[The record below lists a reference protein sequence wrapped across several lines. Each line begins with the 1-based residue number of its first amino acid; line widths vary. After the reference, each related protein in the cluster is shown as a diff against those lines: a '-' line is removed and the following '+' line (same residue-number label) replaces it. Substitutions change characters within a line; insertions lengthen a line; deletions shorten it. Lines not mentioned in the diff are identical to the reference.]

1 METRGRSAEVDD
13 FLAGQPDE
21 YRAALEALR
30 DQIHRAAP
38 GSSERIAYGI
48 PIVTHAGRNLVGFNA
63 AKGHC
68 TLQLMSTAAL
78 DRHADE
84 LRDRRTG
91 GGSIQFAPEDPLP
104 EELVRRLVRAR
115 IAENEE
121 LAARQSKGR

>member
-1 METRGRSAEVDD
+1 MKTPERSPEVDA
-13 FLAGQPDE
+13 FLAAQPDE

-38 GSSERIAYGI
+38 GSSERMAYGI
-48 PIVTHAGRNLVGFNA
+48 PVVTHVGRNLVGVNA

-91 GGSIQFAPEDPLP
+91 GGSIQFTPEDPLP
-104 EELVRRLVRAR
+104 DDLVLRLVRAR

-121 LAARQSKGR
+121 VDARRSKGR